1 MRGCIDV
8 MKSEKGE
15 RFYYLD
21 NLKVFLVILVIVHH
35 VGQAYGPTGGF
46 WHYQSSLGESIPALG
61 RFFAVNA
68 GFFMGFLFLISG
80 YFFPMSYD
88 RNNGKSFLQKRL
100 LRFGIPL
107 LFVFLI
113 IEPVQM
119 YFYYTVYSGNEP
131 LSFFQYYA
139 KIWFGVGGMPEGF
152 IDSIDRFPHLN
163 FGYAWF
169 IQHLLVY
176 AIFYWLFRKIFK
188 KPILKQESKPFTALH
203 MFIIFITIAVSSLI
217 VRIWYPIDYWV
228 GLLGFFQ
235 VEIAHWPQYL
245 VMFVVG
251 IIAYRKNWLNTLSI
265 KTGYT
270 SLLIAI
276 LLALGVYI
284 GTLNALYGQ
293 FESWWKV
300 WAIYESLLAVTM
312 VFGLLTL
319 FREIGNRTTPF
330 LQTLSRSSFAA
341 YIFHMPIVLTVQ
353 YALDTVVIG
362 GAIGKFIIV
371 SVISVA
377 ITYALCAFLVRVKP
391 LGKIL

>member
-1 MRGCIDV
+1 MQ
-8 MKSEKGE
+8 SEKNE
-15 RFYYLD
+15 RLYYLD
-21 NLKVFLVILVIVHH
+21 NLKVFLVILVIIHH

-46 WHYQSSLGESIPALG
+46 WHYQSSIGESIPALG

-88 RNNGKSFLQKRL
+88 RNNGKGFLQKRL

-139 KIWFGVGGMPEGF
+139 NIWFGFSGMPEGF
-152 IDSIDRFPHLN
+152 IDSIGRFPHLN
-163 FGYAWF
+163 FAHAWF

-176 AIFYWLFRKIFK
+176 AIIYWLFRKIFN
-188 KPILKQESKPFTALH
+188 KPVFKQESKPFTSLH
-203 MFIIFITIAVSSLI
+203 ILIIFVAIAVPSLI

-228 GLLGFFQ
+228 GLFGFFQ

-245 VMFVVG
+245 VMFIVG
-251 IIAYRKNWLNTLSI
+251 VIAYRKNWLHTLTV
-265 KTGYT
+265 KTGYA
-270 SLLIAI
+270 SLII
-276 LLALGVYI
+276 GLLLVLGVYSGAI
-284 GTLNALYGQ
+284 NLLAG
-293 FESWWKV
+293 FMESWKIWS
-300 WAIYESLLAVTM
+300 IYESLLAVT
-312 VFGLLTL
+312 VIVGLITL
-319 FREIGNRTTPF
+319 VREIGNQATPF

-341 YIFHMPIVLTVQ
+341 YIIHMPIVLLIQ

-362 GAIGKFIIV
+362 GAVGKFVTV
-371 SVISVA
+371 SIFSVVL
-377 ITYALCAFLVRVKP
+377 TYVLSALLIRIKP
-391 LGKIL
+391 LSKIL

>member
-1 MRGCIDV
+1 MQNKQNGRL
-8 MKSEKGE
+8 
-15 RFYYLD
+15 YYLD
-21 NLKVFLVILVIVHH
+21 NLKIFLVILVIVHH

-46 WHYQSSLGESIPALG
+46 WHYQSSIGESIPTLG

-88 RNNGKSFLQKRL
+88 RNNGKGFVQKRL

-119 YFYYTVYSGNEP
+119 YFYYTVYSGNAP
-131 LSFFQYYA
+131 LSFFQYYLN
-139 KIWFGVGGMPEGF
+139 IWFGFGGMPEGF
-152 IDSIDRFPHLN
+152 IDSIGRFPYLN
-163 FGYAWF
+163 FAHAWF

-176 AIFYWLFRKIFK
+176 AIIYGLFRKIVK
-188 KPILKQESKPFTALH
+188 KPIIKQENKPLTALH
-203 MFIIFITIAVSSLI
+203 LLIIFVIIAVSSLI

-245 VMFVVG
+245 VMFVIG
-251 IIAYRKNWLNTLSI
+251 IIAYRKNWLNMLKTE
-265 KTGYT
+265 TGYA
-270 SLLIAI
+270 SLLIA
-276 LLALGVYI
+276 LLLTIGVYI
-284 GTLNALYGQ
+284 GVLDLLDNL
-293 FESWWKV
+293 FELWKV

-319 FREIGNRTTPF
+319 FREIGNKTTSF
-330 LQTLSRSSFAA
+330 LQTLSRSSYAA
-341 YIFHMPIVLTVQ
+341 YIVHMPIVLAIQ
-353 YALDTVVIG
+353 YALDTVIIG
-362 GAIGKFIIV
+362 GAVGKFITV
-371 SVISVA
+371 SIISTVL
-377 ITYALCAFLVRVKP
+377 TYTLCSLLIKIKP
-391 LGKIL
+391 LSKVL